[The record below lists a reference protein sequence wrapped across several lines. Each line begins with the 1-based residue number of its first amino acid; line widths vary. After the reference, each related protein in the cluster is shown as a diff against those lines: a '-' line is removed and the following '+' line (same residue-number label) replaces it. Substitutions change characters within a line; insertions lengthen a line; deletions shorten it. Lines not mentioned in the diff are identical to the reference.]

1 MTDHAWL
8 AQQFEA
14 NRTQLR
20 SVAYRLLGSTSE
32 AEDAVQEAWLRLQR
46 TDSDSVENLA
56 AWLTTVVARVS
67 LNMLQSRKVRR
78 EDPITED
85 DQHLPA
91 PPAHAPDPEHEAL
104 QADSIGLALL
114 VVLDQLAPAER
125 LAFVLHDLFA
135 IPFDEIGP
143 ILDKTPAAARQLASR
158 ARRRVQGS
166 PAPAADNTRQRQVV
180 DAFLTASRGGDF
192 QALLSLLAPDA
203 VFRADPAG
211 IRMGSEALVSGRD
224 GVAATF
230 AGRAKATRLAL
241 IDGAIG
247 AVWAIAGKP
256 KVVFTFT
263 VVDGQVTA
271 IDLRADTEEL
281 AGLDIELLETA

>member
-1 MTDHAWL
+1 MTDHTWL
-8 AQQFEA
+8 AEQFEA
-14 NRTQLR
+14 NRTHLR
-20 SVAYRLLGSTSE
+20 TVAYRLLGSTSE

-46 TDSDSVENLA
+46 SDSSEVENLA

-78 EDPITED
+78 EEPITD
-85 DQHLPA
+85 DAHHVPA

-114 VVLDQLAPAER
+114 IVLDALTPAER

-143 ILDKTPAAARQLASR
+143 ILGKTPAAARQLASR

-166 PAPAADNTRQRQVV
+166 AAPAADIGRRRAVV
-180 DAFLTASRGGDF
+180 DAFLTASRSGDF

-203 VFRADPAG
+203 VFRADAAG

-224 GVAATF
+224 GVATTF

-241 IDGAIG
+241 IDGAVG
-247 AVWAIAGKP
+247 AVWAIGGTP

-263 VVDGQVTA
+263 VADEQVTA
-271 IDLRADTEEL
+271 IDLHADPEEL
-281 AGLDIELLETA
+281 AALDIEILEAA